1 MAYARKRAQL
11 MDANFAHVPVLCVEA
26 VEALCPRGDAVYIDG
41 TLGGGGYTKALLEA
55 ASCTVVA
62 IDRDP
67 AAIARAAPLQ
77 ARFGSRLRIVEGR
90 FGELDRLAQAQ
101 GYAAIDGVALDL
113 GVSSPQ
119 IDDPA
124 RGFSFRFDG
133 PLDMRMGTTGPTA
146 ADIVN
151 GWDETSLADTIYG
164 LGEERHSRRVAR
176 AIVAARRTAPIAR
189 TFELARIVRG
199 AVPRSKD
206 GIDPATRTF
215 QALRIA
221 TNDELGELAQGLAA
235 AERILA
241 PGGRLAVVSFH
252 SLEDR
257 AVKQFLKQRAGEG
270 DRGSRHLP
278 QRTSRAAASF
288 RLVSRKGIRPSDAE
302 IARNPRARSA
312 TLRVAE
318 RTNAPAWVA
327 TNAGAA

>member
-1 MAYARKRAQL
+1 
-11 MDANFAHVPVLCVEA
+11 MDAGLAHVPVMRAEA
-26 VEALCPRGDAVYIDG
+26 TAALQPRDGAVYVDATFG
-41 TLGGGGYTKALLEA
+41 AGGYTKTLLDA
-55 ASCTVVA
+55 AACRVIA

-67 AAIARAAPLQ
+67 AAVARAAPLRQ
-77 ARFGSRLRIVEGR
+77 TYGTRLTVVEGR
-90 FGELDRLAQAQ
+90 FGELDRFVEEA
-101 GYAAIDGVALDL
+101 GYAAVDGVALDL

-133 PLDMRMGTTGPTA
+133 PLDMRMAASGSTA

-151 GWDETSLADTIYG
+151 GWDESDLADAIYG

-176 AIVAARRTAPIAR
+176 AIVAARKTAPIRR

-221 TNDELGELAQGLAA
+221 TNDELGELARGLVA

-257 AVKQFLKQRAGEG
+257 AVKRFLKQRAGET

-278 QRTSRAAASF
+278 GAKAAMAASF
-288 RLVSRKGIRPSDAE
+288 RLVSRKGIRPGAAE
-302 IARNPRARSA
+302 IAHNPRARSA

-318 RTNAPAWVA
+318 RTAAPVWAD
-327 TNAGAA
+327 GAAA

>member
-1 MAYARKRAQL
+1 
-11 MDANFAHVPVLCVEA
+11 MDADFAHVPVLCAEA
-26 VEALCPRGDAVYIDG
+26 TAALLPRDNAIYVDG
-41 TLGGGGYTKALLEA
+41 TFGAGGYTKTLLDA
-55 ASCTVVA
+55 AKCRVIA

-67 AAIARAAPLQ
+67 AAIARAASLRQ
-77 ARFGSRLRIVEGR
+77 AFGARLTMVEGR
-90 FGELDRLAQAQ
+90 FGELDRLASEA
-101 GYAAIDGVALDL
+101 GFDAVDGVALDL

-119 IDDPA
+119 IDDPE

-133 PLDMRMGTTGPTA
+133 PLDMRMAATGPTA

-151 GWDETSLADTIYG
+151 GWDEKDLADTIYG

-176 AIVAARRTAPIAR
+176 AIVAARQTSPIAR

-221 TNDELGELAQGLAA
+221 TNDELGELAQGLVA

-257 AVKQFLKQRAGEG
+257 AVKRFLKQRSGEN

-278 QRTSRAAASF
+278 SAKPAAAASF
-288 RLVSRKGIRPSDAE
+288 RLVSRKGIRPSAAE

-318 RTNAPAWVA
+318 RTQAPAWTGEVA
-327 TNAGAA
+327 A

>member
-1 MAYARKRAQL
+1 
-11 MDANFAHVPVLCVEA
+11 MDENFAHVPVLCVEA
-26 VEALCPRGDAVYIDG
+26 VEALCPRADAVYIDG
-41 TLGGGGYTKALLEA
+41 TFGGGGYTKALLEA

-67 AAIARAAPLQ
+67 AAITRAAPLQ
-77 ARFGSRLRIVEGR
+77 KQF
-90 FGELDRLAQAQ
+90 
-101 GYAAIDGVALDL
+101 
-113 GVSSPQ
+113 SPQ

-133 PLDMRMGTTGPTA
+133 PLDMRMGTSGPTA

-241 PGGRLAVVSFH
+241 PGGRLAIVSFH

-257 AVKQFLKQRAGEG
+257 AVKQFLKQRSGEG

-278 QRTSRAAASF
+278 QRQARSAASF

-318 RTNAPAWVA
+318 RTNAPAWIA
-327 TNAGAA
+327 ASAGAA